1 MWFFIDLIN
10 MLLSD
15 TVAKPIFEVA
25 ASIYKFLYMLKA
37 MFLYWKK
44 FMGLIISTFTWTFY
58 FSYLWVLLEIHDFNL
73 MQGKC
78 MFLQNNS
85 DSSISFLFYLNL
97 NPIADT
103 LCLNFL
109 RCWRYLTWD
118 PIASQT
124 TLYSPTGNIKMMCI
138 EFLKNFLFFKLT
150 KETLK
155 YLLYKVIQTT

>member
-37 MFLYWKK
+37 MFLYWRK

-103 LCLNFL
+103 LCLFWGDEDIQHRIL
-109 RCWRYLTWD
+109 SLVRQLC
-118 PIASQT
+118 
-124 TLYSPTGNIKMMCI
+124 SPTGNICTNVVHWI
-138 EFLKNFLFFKLT
+138 SEFFCFSNWLRKHWNIYCT
-150 KETLK
+150 K
-155 YLLYKVIQTT
+155 